1 MFKIT
6 NKDIRT
12 TLLTSGVCI
21 VNTNMFYTFFS
32 VSIVGFK

>member
-6 NKDIRT
+6 NKDIRM

-21 VNTNMFYTFFS
+21 INTEHVLHLF
-32 VSIVGFK
+32 